1 MKEDLAAYRRGWKR
15 AEDERDELASRLKAS
30 QEIIA
35 HLRAQMTGAS
45 DVQQHSTHGTS
56 ASSEHSFNGTISKTT
71 ADGRVSPTVPL
82 SIYGKSPI
90 SPSTPSRE
98 VQRNDAT
105 SPPGSFRM
113 LQHGSEIHNVLHDA
127 SPRTLNPKLL
137 ISQQNPKACIYF
149 YVLGRCRHESKCNKA
164 HDYILNPAQT
174 AELRAYAKTQ
184 PCKAVRDGKGCLH
197 GEACCFGHKCPRLQ
211 ECARLQEGKCW
222 FKSPLAHIED

>member
-1 MKEDLAAYRRGWKR
+1 MFVYPCVQLTICGIQALFMQKNIVTDGPRQY
-15 AEDERDELASRLKAS
+15 
-30 QEIIA
+30 
-35 HLRAQMTGAS
+35 
-45 DVQQHSTHGTS
+45 QQHSTHGTS
-56 ASSEHSFNGTISKTT
+56 ASSEHSFNGTISKAT

-127 SPRTLNPKLL
+127 SPRTLNPKFVGTCFYSGHTMAQVILSL
-137 ISQQNPKACIYF
+137 SHSVRDPYLYPDKPVSIFVVENPKACIYF

-184 PCKAVRDGKGCLH
+184 PCKAVRDGASYALH
-197 GEACCFGHKCPRLQ
+197 IFSRY
-211 ECARLQEGKCW
+211 
-222 FKSPLAHIED
+222 